1 MGRNVRLENL
11 TKRFGTLNAV
21 DRVNLEIEE
30 GEFICF
36 LGPSGCGKTTVLRMI
51 TGFETV
57 TEGKVI
63 FDGKNAYFINHL
75 ISSYYPRFCEWLKGM
90 NVDVENAP
98 VEKSPSSV

>member
-11 TKRFGTLNAV
+11 TKKFGTLNAV
-21 DRVNLEIEE
+21 DHVNLEIEE

-57 TEGKVI
+57 TEG
-63 FDGKNAYFINHL
+63 
-75 ISSYYPRFCEWLKGM
+75 
-90 NVDVENAP
+90 
-98 VEKSPSSV
+98 